1 MRLRITKF
9 CALILGFIALVAA
22 CGDDDDGARTKATAS
37 PTSAAR
43 LRVVATTT
51 QIADMARAI
60 AGPSATG
67 VDVTSLV
74 GANQDPHDFEATPDQ
89 LRALSDARLVLR
101 HGLNFDRFADK
112 PLSSVDKERVVTVT
126 EGVRRIGDDPHVWF
140 DVANAK
146 VMAANIGDA
155 LARAD
160 ERNADAYRANAAA
173 YLKELDRLDAFVRSE
188 TDRVPRQCRKLV
200 TDHQALTHYAAAY
213 GFEIVATAVPG
224 ASTGA
229 EPSARDIATV
239 VERIKAARVPAI
251 FAQASENPALMERI
265 AREADVR
272 VVTGIYADSL
282 GPPGSDGDTY
292 VKMMEA
298 NTRKIVGALEGCAR

>member
-1 MRLRITKF
+1 MRHRIRTV
-9 CALILGFIALVAA
+9 CALILAGGLIALVAA
-22 CGDDDDGARTKATAS
+22 CGDDDDGGASTKTPPS
-37 PTSAAR
+37 PTAPAR

-60 AGPSATG
+60 AGAGPA
-67 VDVTSLV
+67 VTSLA

-101 HGLNFDRFADK
+101 HGLNLDRFADK
-112 PLSSVDKERVVTVT
+112 PLASVSKERVVIVT
-126 EGVRRIGDDPHVWF
+126 SGVRLIGDDPHVWF

-146 VMAANIGDA
+146 VMTTNIGDA
-155 LARAD
+155 LAKAD
-160 ERNADAYRANAAA
+160 EGNASAYRANATA
-173 YLKELDRLDAFVRSE
+173 YAKELDRLDAFVRSE

-200 TDHQALTHYAAAY
+200 TDHEVLTYYAAAY
-213 GFEIVATAVPG
+213 GFEIVATAIPG
-224 ASTGA
+224 SSSGA
-229 EPSARDIATV
+229 EPSARDIANV

-265 AREADVR
+265 AREAGVK
-272 VVTGIYADSL
+272 VVAGIYADSL

-298 NTRKIVGALEGCAR
+298 NTRKIVGALEGCVR